1 MFYYNLSEQGVV
13 YHIYM
18 KLLKKLGIDLGTANS
33 IVWEAGRG
41 IVLNEPTIVAV
52 GIEDR
57 KVLAVGSEAKKMLG
71 KTPEYIEVVCPLED
85 GVIADYEVTE
95 AMLRYF
101 LRQVMGNNWF
111 IGPEVMVC
119 VPAGVTQV
127 EQRAVLDATLS
138 AGARKAY
145 LIDEPLAAAI
155 GAKIPVSEPFGNM
168 IVDIGGGAAE
178 AAVIALGGVV
188 THKSVKVGG
197 NKLDQAIMDFLK
209 KRFNLIIGEQTAETI
224 KTKLGSAIKPKKV
237 ETLEINGRDS
247 IYGLPKNMIVDNDM
261 VYEALRPMLETI
273 ITVIRDTLEITPPE
287 LVADIVDRGI
297 VLSGGTVQLKNFNT
311 LVTRE
316 IGVSAHVA
324 LEPQFCV
331 IKGTGVAVEN
341 LEIYRRAI
349 R

>member
-1 MFYYNLSEQGVV
+1 MSLF
-13 YHIYM
+13 
-18 KLLKKLGIDLGTANS
+18 KKLAIDLGTANS
-33 IVWEAGRG
+33 IVWEAGKG

-57 KVLAVGSEAKKMLG
+57 KVLAVGNEAKKMLG
-71 KTPEYIEVVCPLED
+71 KTPEYIEVIQPLED

-95 AMLRYF
+95 AMMKYF
-101 LRQVMGNNWF
+101 MKQVMGTNWF

-119 VPAGVTQV
+119 IPAGVTQV
-127 EQRAVLDATLS
+127 EQRAVIDAVLS
-138 AGARKAY
+138 AGARKAH

-155 GAKIPVSEPFGNM
+155 GSKIPVSEAFGNM

-188 THKSVKVGG
+188 THKSVRVGG
-197 NKLDQAIMDFLK
+197 NKLDKAIMDFLK
-209 KRFNLIIGEQTAETI
+209 KKYSLVIGDQTAELI
-224 KTKLGSAIKPKKV
+224 KIQLGSAIKPKKL
-237 ETLEINGRDS
+237 ETMEINGRDS
-247 IYGLPKNMIVDNDM
+247 VYGLPKNVVISTDD
-261 VYEALRPMLETI
+261 VYEAIRPMLDLILTTI
-273 ITVIRDTLEITPPE
+273 KDTLEITPPE

-297 VLSGGTVQLKNFNT
+297 VLSGGSAQLKNLST

-331 IKGTGVAVEN
+331 IKGTGIAVEN
-341 LEIYRRAI
+341 LDIYERAI

>member
-1 MFYYNLSEQGVV
+1 MSLF
-13 YHIYM
+13 
-18 KLLKKLGIDLGTANS
+18 KKLGIDLGTANS
-33 IVWEAGRG
+33 VVWEAGKG

-57 KVLAVGSEAKKMLG
+57 KILAVGNEAKKMLG
-71 KTPEYIEVVCPLED
+71 KTPEYIEVIQPLED

-95 AMLRYF
+95 AMLKYF
-101 LRQVMGNNWF
+101 MKQVMGANWF

-127 EQRAVLDATLS
+127 EQRAVIDAALS
-138 AGARKAY
+138 AGARKAH
-145 LIDEPLAAAI
+145 LIDGPLAAAI
-155 GAKIPVSEPFGNM
+155 GSKIPVSEPFGNM

-188 THKSVKVGG
+188 THKSVRVGG
-197 NKLDQAIMDFLK
+197 NKLDKAITDFLK
-209 KRFNLIIGEQTAETI
+209 KRYSVVIGDQTAETI
-224 KTKLGSAIKPKKV
+224 KIQLGSAIKPKKV
-237 ETLEINGRDS
+237 ETMEINGRDS
-247 IYGLPKNMIVDNDM
+247 IYGLPKNVIINTDD
-261 VYEALRPMLETI
+261 VYEALRPMLESI
-273 ITVIRDTLEITPPE
+273 LTVIKDTLEITPPE
-287 LVADIVDRGI
+287 LVADIIDRGI
-297 VLSGGTVQLKNFNT
+297 VLSGGSAQLKNLGT

-331 IKGTGVAVEN
+331 IKGTGIAVEN
-341 LEIYRRAI
+341 LDVYERAI

>member
-1 MFYYNLSEQGVV
+1 
-13 YHIYM
+13 M
-18 KLLKKLGIDLGTANS
+18 KLFKKLGIDLGTANS
-33 IVWEAGRG
+33 IVWEVGKG
-41 IVLNEPTIVAV
+41 IVLNEPTIVAIGV
-52 GIEDR
+52 EQR
-57 KVLAVGSEAKKMLG
+57 KVLAVGIEAKNMLG
-71 KTPEYIEVVCPLED
+71 KTPEYIEVVRPLED

-101 LRQVMGNNWF
+101 MKQVMGNKWF
-111 IGPEVMVC
+111 FGPEVMIC

-127 EQRAVLDATLS
+127 EQRAVLDAALS

-155 GAKIPVSEPFGNM
+155 GAKIPVSESFGNM

-178 AAVIALGGVV
+178 AAVISLGGVV
-188 THKSVKVGG
+188 THKSVKMGG
-197 NKLDQAIMDFLK
+197 NKLDWAIMDFFK
-209 KRFNLIIGEQTAETI
+209 KKFNLIIGEQTAEMI
-224 KTKLGSAIKPKKV
+224 KIKLGSAIKPKKI

-247 IYGLPKNMIVDNDM
+247 VYGLPKNLTIDNDM
-261 VYEALRPMLETI
+261 VYEAINSIIEVM

-287 LVADIVDRGI
+287 LVADIIDRGI

-324 LEPQFCV
+324 IEPQFCV
-331 IKGTGVAVEN
+331 IRGTGVAMEN
-341 LEIYRRAI
+341 LDVYRRAV

>member
-1 MFYYNLSEQGVV
+1 
-13 YHIYM
+13 M
-18 KLLKKLGIDLGTANS
+18 KFLKKLGIDLGTANS
-33 IVWEAGRG
+33 IVWEAGKG

-57 KVLAVGSEAKKMLG
+57 KVLAVGNEAKKMLG

-197 NKLDQAIMDFLK
+197 QKLDQTIMDFLK
-209 KRFNLIIGEQTAETI
+209 KKYNLIIGQQTAEAV
-224 KTKLGSAIKPKKV
+224 KTKLGSAIKPKKI

-247 IYGLPKNMIVDNDM
+247 IYGLPKNMTVDSEM
-261 VYEALRPMLETI
+261 VYEALAPMLEMI

-331 IKGTGVAVEN
+331 IKGTGIAVEN

>member
-1 MFYYNLSEQGVV
+1 
-13 YHIYM
+13 M
-18 KLLKKLGIDLGTANS
+18 KLFKKLAIDLGTANS
-33 IVWEAGRG
+33 VVWEAGKG

-57 KVLAVGSEAKKMLG
+57 KVLAVGNEAKKMMG
-71 KTPEYIEVVCPLED
+71 KTPEYIEVIQPLED

-101 LRQVMGNNWF
+101 MKQVMGTNWF
-111 IGPEVMVC
+111 IGPEVMIC

-145 LIDEPLAAAI
+145 LIDEPLATAI
-155 GAKIPVSEPFGNM
+155 GAKVPVSEAFGNM

-188 THKSVKVGG
+188 THKSVRVGG
-197 NKLDQAIMDFLK
+197 NKLDKVIMDFLK
-209 KRFNLIIGEQTAETI
+209 KKHNLVIGDQTAETI
-224 KTKLGSAIKPKKV
+224 KIQLGNAVKPKKL
-237 ETLEINGRDS
+237 ESMEINGRDS
-247 IYGLPKNMIVDNDM
+247 IYGLPKNVTIDSDE
-261 VYEALRPMLETI
+261 VYEALKPILELI
-273 ITVIRDTLEITPPE
+273 ITVIKETLEITPPE

-297 VLSGGTVQLKNFNT
+297 ILSGGSSQLKGLNT

-316 IGVSAHVA
+316 IGVAAHVA
-324 LEPQFCV
+324 SEPQFCV
-331 IKGTGVAVEN
+331 IKGTGIAVEN
-341 LEIYRRAI
+341 LDVYRQAI

>member
-1 MFYYNLSEQGVV
+1 
-13 YHIYM
+13 M
-18 KLLKKLGIDLGTANS
+18 KFFKKLGIDLGTANS
-33 IVWEAGRG
+33 IVWEVGKG

-52 GIEDR
+52 GVEQR
-57 KVLAVGSEAKKMLG
+57 KVLAVGIEAKNMLG
-71 KTPEYIEVVCPLED
+71 KTPEYIEVVRPLED

-101 LRQVMGNNWF
+101 MKQVMGNKWF
-111 IGPEVMVC
+111 FGPEVMVC

-127 EQRAVLDATLS
+127 EQRAVLDACLS

-155 GAKIPVSEPFGNM
+155 GAKIPVSESFGNM

-178 AAVIALGGVV
+178 AAVISLGGVV
-188 THKSVKVGG
+188 THKSVKMGG
-197 NKLDQAIMDFLK
+197 NKIDFAIMELLK
-209 KRFNLIIGEQTAETI
+209 KKYNLIIGEQTAEMI
-224 KTKLGSAIKPKKV
+224 KIKLGSAIKPKKI
-237 ETLEINGRDS
+237 ETLEVNGRDS
-247 IYGLPKNMIVDNDM
+247 IYGLPKNLTIDNDI
-261 VYEALRPMLETI
+261 VYEAIAPILEII

-287 LVADIVDRGI
+287 LIADIIDRGI
-297 VLSGGTVQLKNFNT
+297 VLSGGTVQMKNFNT

-324 LEPQFCV
+324 PEPQFCV
-331 IKGTGVAVEN
+331 IKGTGIAMEN
-341 LEIYRRAI
+341 LEIYRRAV

>member
-1 MFYYNLSEQGVV
+1 MSLF
-13 YHIYM
+13 
-18 KLLKKLGIDLGTANS
+18 KKLAIDLGTANS
-33 IVWEAGRG
+33 VVWEAGKG

-57 KVLAVGSEAKKMLG
+57 KVLAVGNEAKKMLG
-71 KTPEYIEVVCPLED
+71 KTPEYIEVIQPLED

-95 AMLRYF
+95 AMLKYF
-101 LRQVMGNNWF
+101 MRQVMGNNWF

-119 VPAGVTQV
+119 IPAGVTQV
-127 EQRAVLDATLS
+127 EQRAVMDAILS
-138 AGARKAY
+138 AGARKAH

-155 GAKIPVSEPFGNM
+155 GSKIPVAEAFGNM

-188 THKSVKVGG
+188 THKSVRVGG
-197 NKLDQAIMDFLK
+197 NKLDKTIMDFLK
-209 KRFNLIIGEQTAETI
+209 KKYSLVIGDQTAETI
-224 KTKLGSAIKPKKV
+224 KIQLGSAIKPKKL
-237 ETLEINGRDS
+237 ETMEINGRDS
-247 IYGLPKNMIVDNDM
+247 VYGLPKNVIISTDD
-261 VYEALRPMLETI
+261 VYEAIRPVLDLILTMI
-273 ITVIRDTLEITPPE
+273 KDTLEITPPE

-297 VLSGGTVQLKNFNT
+297 VLSGGSAQLKNLST

-331 IKGTGVAVEN
+331 IKGTGIAVEN
-341 LEIYRRAI
+341 LDVYERAI

>member
-1 MFYYNLSEQGVV
+1 
-13 YHIYM
+13 M
-18 KLLKKLGIDLGTANS
+18 KLFKKLGIDLGTANS
-33 IVWEAGRG
+33 VVWEAGVG
-41 IVLNEPTIVAV
+41 IVLNEPTVVAV
-52 GIEDR
+52 GIDDR
-57 KVLAVGSEAKKMLG
+57 KILAVGEEAKKMLG
-71 KTPEYIEVVCPLED
+71 KTPEYIEVIQPMEE

-95 AMLRYF
+95 AMIKYF
-101 LRQVMGNNWF
+101 MKQVMGRAWF

-127 EQRAVLDATLS
+127 EQRAVMDATMS

-188 THKSVKVGG
+188 THKTVRTGG
-197 NKLDQAIMDFLK
+197 NKLDKAITEYLRK
-209 KRFNLIIGEQTAETI
+209 KNNLIIGEQTAELI
-224 KTKLGSAIKPKKV
+224 KIKIGSAIKLKRP
-237 ETLEINGRDS
+237 ETMEISGRDS
-247 IYGLPKNMIVDNDM
+247 VYGLPKAVTIDSDT
-261 VYEALRPMLETI
+261 VYEAIRPMLDSI
-273 ITVIRDTLEITPPE
+273 IMVIRDTLEITPPE

-297 VLSGGTVQLKNFNT
+297 VLSGGTSQLRNFNI

-324 LEPQFCV
+324 MEPQLCV
-331 IKGTGVAVEN
+331 IRGTGVALEN
-341 LEIYRRAI
+341 LEVYWRAI

>member
-1 MFYYNLSEQGVV
+1 
-13 YHIYM
+13 M
-18 KLLKKLGIDLGTANS
+18 KFFKKLGIDLGTANS
-33 IVWEAGRG
+33 IVWEVGKG

-52 GIEDR
+52 GVEQR
-57 KVLAVGSEAKKMLG
+57 KVLAVGMEAKNMLG
-71 KTPEYIEVVCPLED
+71 KTPEYIEVIRPLED

-101 LRQVMGNNWF
+101 MKQVMGNKWF
-111 IGPEVMVC
+111 FGPEVMIC

-127 EQRAVLDATLS
+127 EQRAVLDAALS

-155 GAKIPVSEPFGNM
+155 GAKIPVSEAFGNM

-178 AAVIALGGVV
+178 AAVISLGGVV
-188 THKSVKVGG
+188 VHKSVKMGG
-197 NKLDQAIMDFLK
+197 NKLDLAIMDFLK
-209 KRFNLIIGEQTAETI
+209 KKFNLIIGEQTAEMI
-224 KTKLGSAIKPKKV
+224 KIKLGSAIKPKKI

-247 IYGLPKNMIVDNDM
+247 VYGLPKNLIIDNEMI
-261 VYEALRPMLETI
+261 YESISPVLEVI

-316 IGVSAHVA
+316 VGVSAHVVP
-324 LEPQFCV
+324 ESQFCV
-331 IKGTGVAVEN
+331 IKGTGIALEN
-341 LEIYRRAI
+341 LEVYRRAV

>member
-1 MFYYNLSEQGVV
+1 MSLF
-13 YHIYM
+13 
-18 KLLKKLGIDLGTANS
+18 KKLGIDLGTANS
-33 IVWEAGRG
+33 VVWEAGKG

-57 KVLAVGSEAKKMLG
+57 KILAVGNEAKKMLG
-71 KTPEYIEVVCPLED
+71 KTPEYIEVIQPLED

-95 AMLRYF
+95 AMLKYF
-101 LRQVMGNNWF
+101 MKQVMGTNWF

-127 EQRAVLDATLS
+127 EQRAVIDAALS
-138 AGARKAY
+138 AGARKAH
-145 LIDEPLAAAI
+145 LIDGPLAAAI
-155 GAKIPVSEPFGNM
+155 GSKIPVSESFGNM

-188 THKSVKVGG
+188 THKSVRVGG
-197 NKLDQAIMDFLK
+197 NKLDKAIMDFLK
-209 KRFNLIIGEQTAETI
+209 KRYSLVIGDQTAETI
-224 KTKLGSAIKPKKV
+224 KIQLGSAIKPKKL
-237 ETLEINGRDS
+237 ETMEINGRDS
-247 IYGLPKNMIVDNDM
+247 VYGLPKNVVINTDD
-261 VYEALRPMLETI
+261 VYEALRPMLESILTMI
-273 ITVIRDTLEITPPE
+273 KDTLEITPPE
-287 LVADIVDRGI
+287 LVADIIDRGI
-297 VLSGGTVQLKNFNT
+297 VLSGGSAQLKNLGT

-331 IKGTGVAVEN
+331 IKGTGIAVEN
-341 LEIYRRAI
+341 LDIYERAI